1 MTPTITP
8 AATQSRSAGF
18 RGTYTVLI
26 TPFTAD
32 GGAVDVPALKR
43 LVNWQIEQGI
53 HGLIPLGSTGEFLSM
68 TAEEREQVI
77 EVCVREAA
85 GRVPVLIG
93 TGAEWTRDAVDLARQ
108 AERMGADGVM
118 VIPPYY
124 CSPTEDELFEHYRRI
139 GEAIALP
146 VMVYN
151 NPATANVDLT
161 PPIVAR
167 LSEIDNVLYIKEST
181 LEVTRVRDII
191 ELCGDRMTVF
201 AGILGYESFWLG
213 AQGWVAVCSN
223 LIPRD
228 SARLFEL
235 VADHGDREQALALY
249 KKILPIVRWV
259 GGHRYVA
266 ASKTGLGLMGLPVGA
281 PRAPR
286 LPLPAADLEGLR
298 ADLAALGLIDS
309 LKADA

>member
-1 MTPTITP
+1 MT
-8 AATQSRSAGF
+8 AF

-26 TPFTAD
+26 TPLTAD
-32 GGAVDVPALKR
+32 GKHVDVPALKK

-53 HGLIPLGSTGEFLSM
+53 HGLIPLGSTGEFLSLD
-68 TAEEREQVI
+68 AEERNLVI
-77 EVCVREAA
+77 ETCVSTAA
-85 GRVPVLIG
+85 KRVPVLIG
-93 TGAEWTRDAVDLARQ
+93 TGAEWTDECVRLSREAQ
-108 AERMGADGVM
+108 TMGADGVM
-118 VIPPYY
+118 IIPPFY
-124 CSPTEDELFEHYRRI
+124 STPTDDELFEHYRKV
-139 GEAIALP
+139 GEAIDIP
-146 VMVYN
+146 IMVYN
-151 NPATANVDLT
+151 NPATANVDLK
-161 PPIVAR
+161 PELVAR
-167 LSEIDNVLYIKEST
+167 LSRIDACQYIKEST

-223 LIPRD
+223 LIPKD

-235 VADHGDREQALALY
+235 VADERDMESALALY

-266 ASKTGLGLMGLPVGA
+266 ASKDGLAMMGLPVGQ

-286 LPLPAADLEGLR
+286 LPLPPQDR
-298 ADLAALGLIDS
+298 ADLRAELDRLGLLDS
-309 LKADA
+309 IAA

>member
-1 MTPTITP
+1 MT
-8 AATQSRSAGF
+8 QF

-26 TPFTAD
+26 TPFTPD
-32 GGAVDVPALKR
+32 GKRVDVPALKK
-43 LVNWQIEQGI
+43 LVDWQIEQGI
-53 HGLIPLGSTGEFLSM
+53 HGLIPLGSTGEFLSL
-68 TAEEREQVI
+68 TREERQQVI
-77 EVCVREAA
+77 EVCVKTAA

-93 TGAEWTRDAVDLARQ
+93 TGAEWTDECVSLSKEAQ
-108 AERMGADGVM
+108 EMGADGVM
-118 VIPPYY
+118 IIPPFYS
-124 CSPTEDELFEHYRRI
+124 SPTEDELFAHYRKV
-139 GEAIALP
+139 GEAIDIPIML
-146 VMVYN
+146 YN

-161 PPIVAR
+161 PPLVAR
-167 LSEIDNVLYIKEST
+167 LAGIDACRYIKEST

-223 LIPRD
+223 LAPRM

-235 VADHGDREQALALY
+235 VADESDRDQALALY
-249 KKILPIVRWV
+249 RQMLPVVKWV

-266 ASKTGLGLMGLPVGA
+266 ATKDGLAMMGLPVGQ

-286 LPLPAADLEGLR
+286 LPLPQADSLLLR
-298 ADLAALGLIDS
+298 ADLDRLGLLDS
-309 LKADA
+309 IPA

>member
-1 MTPTITP
+1 M
-8 AATQSRSAGF
+8 AAF

-26 TPFTAD
+26 TPFTDD
-32 GGAVDVPALKR
+32 GKRVDVPALKK

-68 TAEEREQVI
+68 APDERALVI
-77 EVCVREAA
+77 ETCVQTAA
-85 GRVPVLIG
+85 KRVPVLIG
-93 TGAEWTRDAVDLARQ
+93 TGAEWTDECVRLSREAQ
-108 AERMGADGVM
+108 TMGADGVM
-118 VIPPYY
+118 VIPPFY
-124 CSPTEDELFEHYRRI
+124 STPTEDELFEHYRKV
-139 GEAIALP
+139 GEAIDIP
-146 VMVYN
+146 IMVYN
-151 NPATANVDLT
+151 NPATANVDLK
-161 PPIVAR
+161 PALVAR
-167 LSEIDNVLYIKEST
+167 LSHIDACQYIKEST

-223 LIPRD
+223 LIPKM

-235 VADHGDREQALALY
+235 VADERNMPEALALY
-249 KKILPIVRWV
+249 HRMLPIVRWV

-266 ASKTGLGLMGLPVGA
+266 ASKDGLGMMGLPVGK

-286 LPLPAADLEGLR
+286 LPLPEADQIDLR
-298 ADLAALGLIDS
+298 AELDRLGLIGS
-309 LKADA
+309 FA